1 MLPLMAASVV
11 AYFIVRSTRSGSM
24 YEITEHRQTE
34 RERLRAS
41 DMTAKGTA
49 SGHGRCASDFLSRE
63 TPPITPDV
71 NLGAALQRF
80 IEHQGDASP
89 SCEA

>member
-1 MLPLMAASVV
+1 
-11 AYFIVRSTRSGSM
+11 
-24 YEITEHRQTE
+24 
-34 RERLRAS
+34 
-41 DMTAKGTA
+41 MTAKGTA

-63 TPPITPDV
+63 IPPITPDV